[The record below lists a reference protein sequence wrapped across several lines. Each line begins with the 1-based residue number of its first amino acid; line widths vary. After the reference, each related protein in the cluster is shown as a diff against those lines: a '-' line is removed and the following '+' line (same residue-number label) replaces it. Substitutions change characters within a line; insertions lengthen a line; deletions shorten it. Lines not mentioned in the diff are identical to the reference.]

1 MLSQNGNS
9 VQEVKLQV
17 KFQVKKRP
25 WAEGTFKFDNA
36 DGQSQ
41 TGKWKNSARQEFG
54 RQAKE
59 LKHCQALWDFVYT
72 LVEQW
77 LCGANIILLCNVTVF
92 SYI

>member
-25 WAEGTFKFDNA
+25 WEEGTFKFDNA

-41 TGKWKNSARQEFG
+41 TGK
-54 RQAKE
+54 
-59 LKHCQALWDFVYT
+59 
-72 LVEQW
+72 
-77 LCGANIILLCNVTVF
+77 
-92 SYI
+92 

>member
-25 WAEGTFKFDNA
+25 WAEGTFKFDDA

-41 TGKWKNSARQEFG
+41 TGK
-54 RQAKE
+54 
-59 LKHCQALWDFVYT
+59 
-72 LVEQW
+72 
-77 LCGANIILLCNVTVF
+77 
-92 SYI
+92 

>member
-41 TGKWKNSARQEFG
+41 TGKGKNSARQVFG
-54 RQAKE
+54 RKAKE
-59 LKHCQALWDFVYT
+59 LKHCQAF
-72 LVEQW
+72 
-77 LCGANIILLCNVTVF
+77 
-92 SYI
+92 